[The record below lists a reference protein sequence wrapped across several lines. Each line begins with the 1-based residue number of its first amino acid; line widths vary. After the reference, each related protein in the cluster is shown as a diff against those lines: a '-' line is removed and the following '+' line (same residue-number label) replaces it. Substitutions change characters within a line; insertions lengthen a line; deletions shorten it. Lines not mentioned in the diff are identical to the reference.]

1 MEKTTTKSLII
12 TYGLLLGVLSVLSAV
27 VKYVI
32 SGNATDKSVLE
43 SIIGIVMTIALIVI
57 PINIHKKNNQ
67 GFLTLSDSFK
77 IGLGVSAIAGIIGV
91 IYFVIFANY
100 IQPEF
105 AENLLNSEV
114 KKSMESNPNLSAA
127 DMQKGMAMAK
137 SFMMPMFYT
146 MIIVANLFF
155 GFLIS
160 LIAGLVL
167 RKQQ

>member
-12 TYGLLLGVLSVLSAV
+12 TYGTLLGILSVLSAV
-27 VKYVI
+27 LKYVI
-32 SGNATDKSVLE
+32 SGNVAEKSVVE
-43 SIIGIVMTIALIVI
+43 TIIGIILTIVLIVV
-57 PINIHKKNNQ
+57 PINIHKKNNN

-77 IGLGVSAIAGIIGV
+77 IGLGVSAIAGVIGV

-100 IQPEF
+100 IQPDF
-105 AENLLNSEV
+105 AENLFNSEV
-114 KKSMESNPNLSAA
+114 KKSMESNPNISAA
-127 DMQKGMAMAK
+127 DIQKGTEMAK

-160 LIAGLVL
+160 LIAGLIL
-167 RKQQ
+167 RKQ